1 MTTPTQPAPSPED
14 KLSEELFHVRNHALL
29 RAILDNISEGIAIAD
44 AAGNYVYVSSFSR
57 KVFGSAEDSSD
68 KASEWSSRYGI
79 FRPDGQTL
87 FPYEEFPMWRA
98 LKGEEVKDVD
108 MFVRNPGNPQ
118 GLHVRNHVIPMKD
131 EQGNILGILALVKDI
146 DKQRR
151 SEDEQRRSEQRFQ
164 LLIETAQEGIWTID
178 TEQRTTYVNRYMA
191 DLLGY
196 TPEEILGKHVLSFI
210 VEEELPSASTN
221 LVQESEGGKVMHRD
235 RQFRRK
241 DGSTLWTH
249 LSTSSIFDEQGRYLG
264 SLGMVT
270 DITRR
275 REAEEQVRQLNAELE
290 RRITERTAQL
300 EFSNQELESFAY
312 SVAHDLR
319 SPLRSIA
326 SFSDALV
333 EDCAE
338 QLDDTGK
345 DYLRRITAGARRM
358 SELIDGILALSRV
371 NSTELRARECNL
383 SALAHAVLEQLREQ
397 QPERTVRV
405 HIQEGLVAQGDPQ
418 LLRSVLE
425 NLLGNAWKFTR
436 ERPVAEIAFSAQ
448 ESESGRRTYKVRD
461 NGAGFDM
468 AYRDKLFGVFQRLHA
483 QREFEGNGVG
493 LATVQRILRRHG
505 GRIWGEGQPGQGAS
519 FFFTLNE
526 FPLPPRT
533 STLTHEN

>member
-1 MTTPTQPAPSPED
+1 MSTAHSPAPPSD
-14 KLSEELFHVRNHALL
+14 KLSEALFHVQHHSLI
-29 RAILDNISEGIAIAD
+29 RAILSNITEGVAIAD
-44 AAGNYVYVSSFSR
+44 ATGTFIYISPFARKLFEVSDASR
-57 KVFGSAEDSSD
+57 DLPG
-68 KASEWSSRYGI
+68 EWSHKYGL

-87 FPYEEFPMWRA
+87 FPVEEMPVWHA
-98 LKGEEVKDVD
+98 LKGEKSPAVD
-108 MFVRNPGNPQ
+108 MFVRNAPYPRGI
-118 GLHVRNHVIPMKD
+118 HVRV
-131 EQGNILGILALVKDI
+131 QGFPVQDAQGRILGAMIRVQDI
-146 DKQRR
+146 DTQRR
-151 SEDEQRRSEQRFQ
+151 REDEQRRAEQHFQ
-164 LLIETAQEGIWTID
+164 LLVETAQEGIWTID
-178 TEQRTTYVNRYMA
+178 SERRTTYVNRYLA

-196 TPEEILGKHVLSFI
+196 TPEEMLGRHIFSFMD
-210 VEEELPSASTN
+210 EAEQPFSRQALD
-221 LVQESEGGKVMHRD
+221 QESREHKTVHRE
-235 RQFRRK
+235 RKFRRK
-241 DGSTLWTH
+241 DGTALWTQIA
-249 LSTSSIFDEQGRYLG
+249 STPMFDEQGLYTG
-264 SLGMVT
+264 SLGMLT
-270 DITRR
+270 DITQR

-300 EFSNQELESFAY
+300 EFSNRELESFAY
-312 SVAHDLR
+312 SIAHDLR
-319 SPLRSIA
+319 APLRSITR
-326 SFSDALV
+326 FSEVLV
-333 EDCAE
+333 EDCTE

-358 SELIDGILALSRV
+358 SELIDCILALSRV
-371 NSTELRARECNL
+371 NSTELRARECDL
-383 SALAHAVLEQLREQ
+383 SALARAVLEQLQEQ
-397 QPERTVRV
+397 QPVRSMRV
-405 HIQEGLVAQGDPQ
+405 HIQEGLVAQGDPR

-436 ERPVAEIAFSAQ
+436 ERPVAEIEFSAQ